1 MLVDVKLAC
10 LLAQLL
16 SRAKMII
23 NVRLLLRFLS
33 PFKKNLIIFIPVER
47 LIDDDIDE

>member
-23 NVRLLLRFLS
+23 NVRLLLRLSS
-33 PFKKNLIIFIPVER
+33 PFKKNLILLIPV
-47 LIDDDIDE
+47 DV

>member
-10 LLAQLL
+10 LLARSVL

-33 PFKKNLIIFIPVER
+33 PFKKNLILFIPV
-47 LIDDDIDE
+47 DV

>member
-10 LLAQLL
+10 LLTCLLAQLL
-16 SRAKMII
+16 SRTKMII

-33 PFKKNLIIFIPVER
+33 PFKKNLILLIPV
-47 LIDDDIDE
+47 DV

>member
-10 LLAQLL
+10 LLACLLSVL

-33 PFKKNLIIFIPVER
+33 PFKKNLNIFIPV
-47 LIDDDIDE
+47 DV

>member
-10 LLAQLL
+10 LLACLLSVL

-33 PFKKNLIIFIPVER
+33 PFKKNLIIFTYIPV
-47 LIDDDIDE
+47 DV

>member
-10 LLAQLL
+10 LLARLL
-16 SRAKMII
+16 ALLCQNDYL

-33 PFKKNLIIFIPVER
+33 PFKKNLIIFIPV
-47 LIDDDIDE
+47 DV

>member
-10 LLAQLL
+10 LLTCLL
-16 SRAKMII
+16 SVLSSCQNDFI

-33 PFKKNLIIFIPVER
+33 PFKKNLIIFIPV
-47 LIDDDIDE
+47 DV

>member
-1 MLVDVKLAC
+1 MLVDMKQAC
-10 LLAQLL
+10 LLACSLVL

-33 PFKKNLIIFIPVER
+33 PFKKNLIIFIPV
-47 LIDDDIDE
+47 DV

>member
-1 MLVDVKLAC
+1 MLVDVKLAYLLTC
-10 LLAQLL
+10 SLAQLL

-33 PFKKNLIIFIPVER
+33 PFKKNLILLIPV
-47 LIDDDIDE
+47 DV

>member
-10 LLAQLL
+10 LLARSVAL
-16 SRAKMII
+16 SCQNDFI

-33 PFKKNLIIFIPVER
+33 PFKKNLIIFYPC
-47 LIDDDIDE
+47 

>member
-10 LLAQLL
+10 LLACCSVL
-16 SRAKMII
+16 SRTKMII

-33 PFKKNLIIFIPVER
+33 PFKKNLIIFIPV
-47 LIDDDIDE
+47 DV